1 MDDSKTTE
9 FSVKRVIWTGRFPGK
24 FDATIYNPYLS
35 STSSLPAASYLCFTD
50 SDLRR
55 VVTKVKY
62 TLFLISLFAEQRSH
76 LVANNSRS
84 VTKVKYTGFLL

>member
-1 MDDSKTTE
+1 MDNSKTSE
-9 FSVKRVIWTGRFPGK
+9 FSVNRIIWMGRFPGK

-50 SDLRR
+50 SDPRR

-62 TLFLISLFAEQRSH
+62 TLFLISPFPEQGPTRPLTTH
-76 LVANNSRS
+76 VPLQ
-84 VTKVKYTGFLL
+84 K